1 MNKENIT
8 KLATALRDVQARDSN
23 LFDMNDWG
31 DDMWCELLGS
41 MDIKA
46 KECGDAIDEDEDED
60 PGEDYGRVEIAG
72 IELDDKI
79 DHCSSSGCIAGW
91 AVLILGDGP
100 PGIRQISEY
109 AQVLL
114 GLEDNVASQLFMPG
128 TDQIHSDMEYS
139 DITAGM
145 SADVL
150 TNLAA
155 TGNVDWLIVD
165 WVNPFAE
172 EDEDEDVDVE

>member
-1 MNKENIT
+1 MNKKNIT
-8 KLATALRDVQARDSN
+8 KLAIALRGVQARDSN

-31 DDMWCELLGS
+31 DDMWCELLGN

-46 KECGDAIDEDEDED
+46 EDCGDAIDEDGEPE
-60 PGEDYGRVEIAG
+60 EDYRRVEIAA

-79 DHCSSSGCIAGW
+79 DHCGSSACIAGW

-100 PGIRQISEY
+100 QGIRQVSEY
-109 AQVLL
+109 AQELL
-114 GLEDNVASQLFMPG
+114 GLKDSQANQLFTPNDNLLHDGMQY
-128 TDQIHSDMEYS
+128 D

-155 TGNVDWLIVD
+155 TGNVDWSIVD
-165 WVNPFAE
+165 WVNPWEGGE
-172 EDEDEDVDVE
+172 E

>member
-8 KLATALRDVQARDSN
+8 KLAVALRGLEARDSN

-31 DDMWCELLGS
+31 DDMWCELLGN
-41 MDIKA
+41 MGIKA
-46 KECGDAIDEDEDED
+46 KDCGDAIDEDGGPEEA
-60 PGEDYGRVEIAG
+60 YGRVEIAK
-72 IELDDKI
+72 IELNDKI
-79 DHCSSSGCIAGW
+79 DYCGSSGCIAGW
-91 AVLILGDGP
+91 AILILGDGP
-100 PGIRQISEY
+100 PGIRQVSEY
-109 AQVLL
+109 AQELL
-114 GLEDNVASQLFMPG
+114 GLEDREASQLFTPG
-128 TDQIHSDMEYS
+128 TDQIHREMQYK

-155 TGNVDWLIVD
+155 TGNVDWRIVD

-172 EDEDEDVDVE
+172 EEDEE